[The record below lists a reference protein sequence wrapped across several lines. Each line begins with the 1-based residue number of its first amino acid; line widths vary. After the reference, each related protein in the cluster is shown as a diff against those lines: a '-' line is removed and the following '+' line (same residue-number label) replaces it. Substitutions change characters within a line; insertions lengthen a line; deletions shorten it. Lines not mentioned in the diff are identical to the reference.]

1 MAVMP
6 STGAKETDICVVIN
20 SWHKQITGKGCGH
33 ARSKVLGN
41 MLVIEM
47 SGFLTKHEET
57 LTTTTEGAETV
68 RRLREVVIRNN
79 REDLEEAVSKHMERT
94 CHFLVYKLDQDF
106 GKATLVMILD

>member
-6 STGAKETDICVVIN
+6 STGAKETDVCVVIN

-33 ARSKVLGN
+33 ARAKVLGN

-57 LTTTTEGAETV
+57 LAATVEGAETV
-68 RRLREVVIRNN
+68 RRVRDVVVRNN
-79 REDLEEAVSKHMERT
+79 RDDLESAVTQHMGRT
-94 CHFLVYKLDQDF
+94 CRFVVYKIDQDF
-106 GKATLVMILD
+106 GIATLVMLLD

>member
-6 STGAKETDICVVIN
+6 STGAKESDICVVIN

-33 ARSKVLGN
+33 ARAKLLGN

-57 LTTTTEGAETV
+57 LTTTTEGADTV
-68 RRLREVVIRNN
+68 RRIRDVVVRNN
-79 REDLEEAVSKHMERT
+79 RDDLEEAVSNHMGRS
-94 CHFLVYKLDQDF
+94 CRFVVYKIDQDF